1 MKNRNLPKPT
11 MLNIHQAVEENI
23 ESVVNI
29 STTLYPFLRNM
40 KMNDTGSFN
49 ESDMHRVNTQ
59 LSEIVE
65 KLTNISR
72 PFLDEDTPGDFRD
85 QAAWDHH
92 ERKK

>member
-29 STTLYPFLRNM
+29 SSILYPFLRDM
-40 KMNDTGSFN
+40 KVNHTGSLN
-49 ESDMHRVNTQ
+49 ESNMYEVNMQ
-59 LSEIVE
+59 LREIVE
-65 KLTNISR
+65 TLTSISR
-72 PFLDEDTPGDFRD
+72 PFLNEDTPGDFRD

-92 ERKK
+92 ERKN